1 MKKVYVMLAVCAM
14 ALASCKKDYTCVCT
28 IPGVPGVDVDGDGV
42 LDTPA
47 IAESTVEATGK
58 FTKKDAEEW
67 CEGQGSAEFCKL
79 K

>member
-1 MKKVYVMLAVCAM
+1 MKKVYMMLAVCAI

-28 IPGVPGVDVDGDGV
+28 IPGIPGVDVDGDGV
-42 LDTPA
+42 LDTPEVA
-47 IAESTVEATGK
+47 AYDVEVTGN

-67 CEGQGSAEFCKL
+67 CEAEGADICKL